1 MNMDKV
7 FTVIEPTNPIDPMVI
22 ALIAVGVVVVLAIV
36 FFFLIKFVFIPNKLK
51 KDIRDLDR
59 RFQYLHSLL
68 IGQDAQ
74 CIKRLE
80 IVSRTNL
87 LYVDIHTRYL
97 KKFKEVRDKY
107 DSHAQQTINHLKDL
121 VDEKKYKQLKEAL
134 SDARDTIASYE
145 KEVNSLNNDLLRVI
159 KPEEDCRQASL
170 TLKETLRRVKQDY
183 YAKEGDLQLVKESF
197 DAIFSHIEQLFTQF
211 EEYVESAQYEDA
223 NEILPQVDGILKQV
237 GNALKELPNLCAL
250 VVNIIPEKISSLE
263 NAYEILNRDQYP
275 LSHLISVQTFKE
287 MRVEV
292 QILTT
297 KIKQFN
303 LSGVSTELDNMISR
317 IEEYFRL
324 FDEEKEARAKF
335 EEQNDEIYRIE
346 TLIERRFIKLCNNVP
361 EVSKVYVIN
370 EEHTQNIEKIRE
382 SINRVGNLK
391 RILDTYIHTVPKR
404 PFTVLVE
411 KMDELKEASDE
422 VITQM
427 DDFSNYLVSLK
438 NDSQEA
444 YRLITDYYFKTKQAE
459 ETIRKIFNSH
469 IEEKYKEQIARL
481 YEIINEINNLLYTVP
496 IDVDKVNENVK
507 ELMEI
512 GSQILDNDGAI
523 MQDYNMQI
531 LAENAIIYANRNR
544 ADFSD
549 VNQLLLQAE
558 ELFANGEFEQA
569 YVSAGNVLQKIRS
582 QSE

>member
-1 MNMDKV
+1 MRV
-7 FTVIEPTNPIDPMVI
+7 FSIEPPAEEPNLWLII
-22 ALIAVGVVVVLAIV
+22 GIAVGVAVVLAV
-36 FFFLIKFVFIPNKLK
+36 VLFFLIKFVFIPNKMK
-51 KDIRDLDR
+51 REIRDLDR

-97 KKFKEVRDKY
+97 KKFKEVRDKH

-121 VDEKKYKQLKEAL
+121 VDEKRFKQLKEAL

-170 TLKETLRRVKQDY
+170 TLKENLRRVKQDY

-197 DAIFSHIEQLFTQF
+197 DVIFEHIESLFSQF

-223 NEILPQVDGILKQV
+223 NEILPQVDNILKQV
-237 GNALKELPNLCAL
+237 TAALNELPNLCAL
-250 VVNIIPEKISSLE
+250 VVSIIPEKISSLE
-263 NAYEILNRDQYP
+263 NAYEIMVRDQYP
-275 LSHLISVQTFKE
+275 LNHLLSNQTFKE
-287 MRVEV
+287 MRQEV
-292 QILTT
+292 ASLTT

-303 LSGVSTELDNMISR
+303 LGGVSTELDNMISR
-317 IEEYFRL
+317 IEEFFRL
-324 FDEEKEARAKF
+324 FEDEKAARSKF
-335 EEQNDEIYRIE
+335 EEQNDEIYRVE
-346 TLIERRFIKLCNNVP
+346 TIIERRFIKLCNNVP
-361 EVSKVYVIN
+361 EVAKVYVIN
-370 EEHTQNIEKIRE
+370 EEHRQNVEQIRE

-391 RILDTYIHTVPKR
+391 RVLDTFIHTVPKR
-404 PFTVLVE
+404 PFTTLVE

-422 VITQM
+422 VIKEM
-427 DDFSNYLVSLK
+427 DDFSEYLVSLK

-444 YRLITDYYFKTKQAE
+444 YRLITLHYFKLKEAE
-459 ETIRKIFNSH
+459 ETMRIINNPN
-469 IEEKYKEQIARL
+469 IEAKYAEQISRSYDL
-481 YEIINEINNLLYTVP
+481 INLINNLLYTAP
-496 IDVDKVNENVK
+496 INVDQVNEFVK
-507 ELMEI
+507 ELSEI
-512 GSQILDNDGAI
+512 GQAILDNDGAI
-523 MQDYNMQI
+523 AQDHNMQI

-544 ADFSD
+544 ADFSN
-549 VNQLLLQAE
+549 VNQLLGQAE
-558 ELFANGEFEQA
+558 VLFDNGEFEQA
-569 YVSAGNVLQKIRS
+569 YISAGNVLQSIRN